1 MITIECR
8 GIQDLMVDLAVYI
21 AENVAA
27 VPAIKTRSIVL
38 DPLTDDI
45 IDANNVSTH
54 VKAFLAEKG
63 LSRDFM
69 VKVVGEKIT
78 VVSLSVVS
86 LPERK
91 VSVEKTDSGLLVC
104 PHCGKVTPYEEEM
117 NVHVRA
123 HYFV

>member
-1 MITIECR
+1 MLE
-8 GIQDLMVDLAVYI
+8 LAVYI

-27 VPAIKTRSIVL
+27 VPAIKTHAIVL
-38 DPLTDDI
+38 DSLTDDI
-45 IDANNVSTH
+45 IDANDVSTH
-54 VKAFLAEKG
+54 VKTFLAEKD
-63 LSRDFM
+63 LSKDFT

-86 LPERK
+86 RSERNIR
-91 VSVEKTDSGLLVC
+91 VEKTNSGLLVC